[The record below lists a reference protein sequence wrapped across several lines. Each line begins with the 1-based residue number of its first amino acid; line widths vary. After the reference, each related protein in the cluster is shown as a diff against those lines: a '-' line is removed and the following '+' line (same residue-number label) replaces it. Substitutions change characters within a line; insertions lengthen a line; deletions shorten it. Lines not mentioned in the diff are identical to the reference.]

1 MSTPPPSF
9 RRSLLVGLVLINVT
23 MQLCSA
29 WLLKLAPPF
38 DAATLLPICLI
49 LGAVLAL
56 NVTRFVVWGFM
67 HRRFP
72 LSVAYP
78 ASALFFPGVLVMA
91 WWFGETVGP
100 AQVAGAALVLV
111 GVALLLSD
119 KDAAS

>member
-1 MSTPPPSF
+1 MSTPPRPF
-9 RRSLLVGLVLINVT
+9 RRSLLVGLVLINVA

-29 WLLKLAPPF
+29 WLLKLAPAF
-38 DAATLLPICLI
+38 DPAALLPIGLV
-49 LGAVLAL
+49 LGVVLAL

-100 AQVAGAALVLV
+100 AQVAGATLVLV

-119 KDAAS
+119 RETVS